1 MVKAFEKATGHTVP
15 YVIAP
20 RRAGDVAE
28 CYSDPA
34 KAKELL
40 GWTAEHDLVDMC
52 KDSWRWQSEN
62 PNGYNS

>member
-34 KAKELL
+34 KAKELY
-40 GWTAEHDLVDMC
+40 GLVYKGMPVLC
-52 KDSWRWQSEN
+52 YE
-62 PNGYNS
+62 